1 MSARSLLALALV
13 LFAAACGVKNDL
25 EIPGG
30 LPPGAEPQDRE
41 TIEGRDPS
49 RPPQPLGQ

>member
-1 MSARSLLALALV
+1 MRAAFALV
-13 LFAAACGVKNDL
+13 LVLSAAACGVKNDL

-30 LPPGAEPQDRE
+30 LPPGVEPADE
-41 TIEGRDPS
+41 DTLEGRDPS